1 MFDRFFISCKHFHF
15 KDCKE
20 ERYWDKIWHP
30 HYGTCFA
37 FNDDR
42 YKNGSFKQLETITPN
57 IGISSS
63 LELVLNISQNLYHG
77 LDVDAGVRLY
87 LGYQGSF
94 YQPLKKGYN
103 LSPGFSYF
111 LPFRKQKVL
120 RADPFKNNTCMKHH
134 TVNFYSQEKSLV
146 TKYDTNL
153 CSYDCI
159 ASTMIKYCNCS
170 GFELPYMYPSIPI
183 CDGPSNICLDNIQNK
198 KLKGTFGCLEKCQP
212 PCEETNYLGNLTF
225 LQFPNFINQNKYEE
239 SSSLTRENLIR
250 VQMLFNSINVEVWEE
265 RVMYN
270 FESLLS
276 DIGGQLGLLS
286 GISVITLFEFIYLMF
301 LLAKYFV

>member
-1 MFDRFFISCKHFHF
+1 
-15 KDCKE
+15 
-20 ERYWDKIWHP
+20 
-30 HYGTCFA
+30 
-37 FNDDR
+37 
-42 YKNGSFKQLETITPN
+42 
-57 IGISSS
+57 
-63 LELVLNISQNLYHG
+63 
-77 LDVDAGVRLY
+77 
-87 LGYQGSF
+87 
-94 YQPLKKGYN
+94 
-103 LSPGFSYF
+103 
-111 LPFRKQKVL
+111 
-120 RADPFKNNTCMKHH
+120 MKHH

-183 CDGPSNICLDNIQNK
+183 CDRPSNNCLDNIRNK

-212 PCEETNYLGNLTF
+212 PCEETNYMGYLTF
-225 LQFPNFINQNKYEE
+225 LQFPNFINKNKYGE
-239 SSSLTRENLIR
+239 SFSLTRENLIR

-286 GISVITLFEFIYLMF
+286 GILVITLFEFIYLMF